1 MWCAWWFLPPW
12 VSTAP
17 SPLPHH
23 HHHHHPTPARITPPA
38 VLIFKW
44 ANNTQDILSSFSRS
58 SPSNTKS
65 NHSNDISYFLSL
77 SLSFSRARIWL
88 SFVQHRRNEIIFLF
102 SLLLIFF
109 FKFNFASRPKSLW
122 VGRVYLFFRSMNL
135 VIPITSLGTDRRIHH
150 ATTHKWRDRYEQPY
164 SHKGTHTHTCVSIE
178 IGLAC
183 CVVAVVWVELFQSLF
198 WIHWVQNGLAA
209 VPPFYLI

>member
-1 MWCAWWFLPPW
+1 MSDDFSRRGFSFLTARYPIIIIKCAIGSSSL
-12 VSTAP
+12 
-17 SPLPHH
+17 LE
-23 HHHHHPTPARITPPA
+23 RKGKKKKNCITRPA

-135 VIPITSLGTDRRIHH
+135 VIPITSLGPTGGSITRRHTNGGTDTSSPT
-150 ATTHKWRDRYEQPY
+150 ATKA
-164 SHKGTHTHTCVSIE
+164 HTHTLVCQ
-178 IGLAC
+178 LK
-183 CVVAVVWVELFQSLF
+183 
-198 WIHWVQNGLAA
+198 
-209 VPPFYLI
+209 